1 MVSAIVGVYSIPILG
16 RMKPVRR
23 RTSMTCVIV
32 NCSTILLLSSA
43 LPVLART
50 LGKSY
55 DSVEFKFPIF
65 RHYVFRFTTGVAH
78 NLDLKH
84 FSGSTI

>member
-1 MVSAIVGVYSIPILG
+1 MVSAILGVYSIPILG

-50 LGKSY
+50 LGRST
-55 DSVEFKFPIF
+55 SAFQQLFIL
-65 RHYVFRFTTGVAH
+65 RNYVFRFTAGLAH
-78 NLDLKH
+78 QLDLKYL
-84 FSGSTI
+84 SGSVI